1 MKINEIVQEGI
12 LDTLGRGIAQGL
24 GARVDHAN
32 RDTALASKADIQSR
46 STLPAKALT
55 QFKQVIANSGINL
68 ANPRTYDYDQLA
80 EYLKDYS
87 KYYFVGNLQDPMAS
101 YLVNQIDSLTVPKN
115 LTDAS
120 IAQFFAI
127 VNDARSQA
135 VDQGNALTTVPVKP
149 IQTKQTQQEPQ
160 PQTQQEPQPQQEPQQ
175 TDNTTTGLPANV
187 SVLASSPMVLQVGK
201 RRFELDD
208 MDQWHPLGSKKTVSP
223 GEAAIL
229 NRYLSML

>member
-24 GARVDHAN
+24 GVRVDPAN
-32 RDTALASKADIQSR
+32 QDKALASKADIQSR

-135 VDQGNALTTVPVKP
+135 VDQGTALTTVPVKP

-160 PQTQQEPQPQQEPQQ
+160 PQQEPQQEPQQ

-208 MDQWHPLGSKKTVSP
+208 TDQWHPLGSKKTVSP

>member
-24 GARVDHAN
+24 GVQVDPAN
-32 RDTALASKADIQSR
+32 RDKALAKKADIQSR

-135 VDQGNALTTVPVKP
+135 VDQGTALTTVPVKP

-160 PQTQQEPQPQQEPQQ
+160 QEPQTQTQQGPQQ
-175 TDNTTTGLPANV
+175 TANTTTGLPANV

-208 MDQWHPLGSKKTVSP
+208 TDQWHPLGSKKTVSP